1 MLALLLGGLI
11 GVVLGLTGAG
21 GGILAVPALVLGLGW
36 PMTQAAPVALLAVG
50 AAAAVGAIDGLRK
63 RIVRWRAALLMAAL
77 GTLFTPLGLL
87 VAHRLPDNLLVG
99 LFCGVL
105 LIVAWRMFSQAR
117 GEKCAGSGI
126 DHSWEQKNCMLN
138 QQTGRLNWTLRCSLT
153 LSLVGSCCGFLTG
166 LLGVGGG
173 FLLVPAFRQLTDIRV
188 HGIIATSLMVIA
200 LVSGMAVLGAMHAG
214 VRIPLE
220 GGVFIAASV
229 GGMVLG
235 RLLSP
240 KIPARL
246 LQVGFAALC
255 VAVAAYLAVK
265 IFP

>member
-1 MLALLLGGLI
+1 MLAMLLGMVI

-63 RIVRWRAALLMAAL
+63 GIVRWRAALLMAGL

-87 VAHRLPDNLLVG
+87 VAHRLPDHLLVG

-105 LIVAWRMFSQAR
+105 LIVAWRMFSQSREA
-117 GEKCAGSGI
+117 KCAGSGI

-138 QQTGRLNWTLRCSLT
+138 HQTGRLNWTLRCSVT
-153 LSLVGSCCGFLTG
+153 LSVVGSCCGFLTG

-200 LVSGMAVLGAMHAG
+200 LVSGMAVVGALHAG

-220 GGVFIAASV
+220 GGAFIAASV
-229 GGMVLG
+229 VGMVVG
-235 RLLSP
+235 RVLSP
-240 KIPARL
+240 RIPARV
-246 LQVGFAALC
+246 LQVGFAGLC
-255 VAVAAYLAVK
+255 VAVAVYLALK
-265 IFP
+265 LP

>member
-1 MLALLLGGLI
+1 MLAMLLGMVI

-21 GGILAVPALVLGLGW
+21 GGILAVPALVIGLGW

-63 RIVRWRAALLMAAL
+63 RIVRWRAALLMAGL

-87 VAHRLPDNLLVG
+87 VAHQLPDRWLVG

-105 LIVAWRMFSQAR
+105 LIVAWRMFSQSREA
-117 GEKCAGSGI
+117 KCAGSGI
-126 DHSWEQKNCMLN
+126 DHGWEQKNCMLN
-138 QQTGRLNWTLRCSLT
+138 DRTGRLNWTVRCSIT
-153 LSLVGSCCGFLTG
+153 LSVVGSCCGFLTG

-200 LVSGMAVLGAMHAG
+200 LVSGMAVIGAVHAG

-220 GGVFIAASV
+220 GGLFIGASV
-229 GGMVLG
+229 IGMVVG
-235 RLLSP
+235 RVLSP
-240 KIPARL
+240 KIPARV
-246 LQVGFAALC
+246 LQVGFAGLC
-255 VAVAAYLAVK
+255 VAVAAYLALTLA
-265 IFP
+265 